1 MRGGKSGQGITD
13 RGSFQSDFTNEMG
26 RSYQTDRVGNNG
38 HPVLCFLKLPSMAIF
53 PWDFD
58 HFISEITDC
67 TQQQKT
73 PAPYPLFLARFSC
86 PFPGCFGSLWLLSA
100 SMPIKIDFPA
110 EAFSPFISKGYMLYY
125 KMNFWTTI
133 GKGGN
138 HGESGYL

>member
-1 MRGGKSGQGITD
+1 
-13 RGSFQSDFTNEMG
+13 
-26 RSYQTDRVGNNG
+26 
-38 HPVLCFLKLPSMAIF
+38 MAIF
-53 PWDFD
+53 PLGLG
-58 HFISEITDC
+58 HFISEITDLEA
-67 TQQQKT
+67 TAENRL
-73 PAPYPLFLARFSC
+73 PSC